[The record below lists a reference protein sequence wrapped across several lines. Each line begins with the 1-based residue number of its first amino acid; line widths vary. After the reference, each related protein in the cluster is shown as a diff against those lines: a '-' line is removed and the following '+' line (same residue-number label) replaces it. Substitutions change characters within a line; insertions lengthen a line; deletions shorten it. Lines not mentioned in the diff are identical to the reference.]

1 MLYTDFPMSHWK
13 LFLRMVVMLSLF
25 VSAAHSYAAQRPYGK
40 GVLKDIQE
48 KTREK
53 VDMYLVNT
61 PVTSL
66 VPYFQVAVDLGDTT
80 YLAEYTPRRAG
91 EELPEAWKVGETVAC
106 KADKHHL
113 YLQRPDGTEMQFSI
127 TKKTP
132 ISPKQSKE

>member
-1 MLYTDFPMSHWK
+1 MSRWK
-13 LFLRMVVMLSLF
+13 LLVSMVVILCLF
-25 VSAAHSYAAQRPYGK
+25 VSHSYAAQQPFGK

-53 VDMYLVNT
+53 IDMYLVNT

-66 VPYFQVAVDLGDTT
+66 VPYFLVAVDLGDIT

-106 KADKHHL
+106 KVDKHHL
-113 YLQRPDGTEMQFSI
+113 YLQRPDGTEIQFSI

-132 ISPKQSKE
+132 ISPKQSIE